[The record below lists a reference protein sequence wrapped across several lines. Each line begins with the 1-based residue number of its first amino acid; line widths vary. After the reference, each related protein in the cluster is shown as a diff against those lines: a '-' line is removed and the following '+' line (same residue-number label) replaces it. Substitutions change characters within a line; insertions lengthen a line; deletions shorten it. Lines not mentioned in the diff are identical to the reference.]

1 MPTLKSVKLLCYRVL
16 RGAPQTLRLRYR
28 LPSSSP
34 EPFSILV
41 FSSVHRSRLRYRPP
55 SSFPKP
61 SSVPSP
67 SFVLHPRLRNCSPS
81 SFSALFTGFVTGTFS
96 IQSPSF
102 VLPPRLR
109 NCPPSSFSALFTGF
123 VTGTFSI
130 QSPSF
135 VLPPRLRNRPPS
147 RLRYR
152 PPSSSPSPSSIL
164 VFSRPVFWDITKK
177 CAKNRYL

>member
-1 MPTLKSVKLLCYRVL
+1 MPTLKIVKSLCHRFL

-67 SFVLHPRLRNCSPS
+67 SFVLHPRLRNCSPF
-81 SFSALFTGFVTGTFS
+81 SFSALFTGFVSGT
-96 IQSPSF
+96 
-102 VLPPRLR
+102 VLRPVSVTVLHPRLR
-109 NCPPSSFSALFTGF
+109 GYVLTTRRQTLRRCRCFFLVNCFQDDTFSA
-123 VTGTFSI
+123 I
-130 QSPSF
+130 C
-135 VLPPRLRNRPPS
+135 
-147 RLRYR
+147 
-152 PPSSSPSPSSIL
+152 
-164 VFSRPVFWDITKK
+164 K
-177 CAKNRYL
+177 